1 MLRESDRNYAG
12 ASAKIISSILT
23 EMAGL
28 FPDDVLNLGCDE
40 TGSAAPC
47 TMNNTKSFEVK
58 MIEHITKN
66 LHKTPM

>member
-1 MLRESDRNYAG
+1 
-12 ASAKIISSILT
+12 
-23 EMAGL
+23 MAGL
-28 FPDDVLNLGCDE
+28 FPDDVLNIGCDK